1 MAYDRA
7 LYQLY
12 LSKIPMFSTCSTEQL
27 DVVAEHG
34 DAISA
39 EDGHDIV
46 TQGETGDG
54 FYVITS
60 GRATVRRDGT
70 EMTTLEV
77 GDYFGEL
84 SLFDPA
90 PRNATI
96 TAVGTVSCVK
106 LSRTDF
112 TQVLDKV
119 PALRDALLHG
129 MAHRIHLLDQRV

>member
-12 LSKIPMFSTCSTEQL
+12 LSKIPMFSTCTSEQL
-27 DVVAEHG
+27 DFVAEHG
-34 DAISA
+34 QAVSA

-46 TQGETGDG
+46 TEGEAGDG

-60 GRATVRRDGT
+60 GSATVRRGGK
-70 EMTTLEV
+70 EVATLEV

-90 PRNATI
+90 PRSATI
-96 TAVGTVSCVK
+96 TAVGTLSCVK
-106 LSRTDF
+106 LTKADF

-129 MAHRIHLLDQRV
+129 MAHRIHLLDQRI